1 MTEPFF
7 FLIDFEQ
14 QQPRVIPFA
23 EAAEQGIYFNIL
35 GINNIPSSFI
45 TPVKPLSL
53 TAKPMAFSDYQQG
66 FNLVQEQIQRGNS
79 YLLNLTYPT
88 KIETN
93 YSLRDIFMLSEAP
106 YKLYFQDRFVCFS
119 PECFIRI
126 NNNKIYTYPMKGT
139 IKADVPNAREQLL
152 SCKKEL
158 WEHNTIVD
166 LLRNDLAMVATNIEV
181 SRFRYAELIQ
191 TARGAIWQ
199 TSSEI
204 CGDLNESWREDPI
217 SLLKTLLPA
226 GSISGAP
233 KEKTIA
239 IIQQA
244 EQQPRGFYTGI
255 FGYFDGE
262 NLESAVIIRYIEQTE
277 EGLQFRSG
285 GGITRHSEVT
295 SEYEELL
302 AKVYIPINKR

>member
-7 FLIDFEQ
+7 FLIDFEL

-35 GINNIPSSFI
+35 GINNIPPSFI
-45 TPVKPLSL
+45 THVKPLSL

-139 IKADVPNAREQLL
+139 IKADMPNAREQLL

-204 CGDLNESWREDPI
+204 CGDLDENWREDPI

-233 KEKTIA
+233 KEKTIS

-244 EQQPRGFYTGI
+244 EQQPRRFYTGI

-277 EGLQFRSG
+277 DGLQFRSG
-285 GGITRHSEVT
+285 GGITRYSEVT